1 VRIGIVLGLVTGLLL
16 AGCDAA
22 GQPAPSTT
30 TLPGR
35 TPAGTPAP
43 SATPA
48 RTPPVTVDAPCPY
61 ADAAAVMD
69 IVGQH
74 VARTTVTKTTPHPGC
89 SFYRPN
95 AEKAAEISV
104 SVLPSAKAAQ
114 TEAIRLTGP
123 TANPVD
129 SVGDGGT
136 VAVTADGA
144 LLAVSKGPA
153 LVVVRINQ
161 RISLEAIELA
171 KLVVAKL

>member
-16 AGCDAA
+16 AGCDAP

-30 TLPGR
+30 TLPRR

-95 AEKAAEISV
+95 AEKAAQISV
-104 SVLPSAKAAQ
+104 SVLPSAEAAR